1 MMELEGGDGGRVEQQ
16 WDERMLRFFIFDAT
30 FFFIFYYILFRLE
43 TLTEILK
50 LVLVP
55 TIQN

>member
-1 MMELEGGDGGRVEQQ
+1 MELEGGDGGRVEQQ